1 MTIQSWQFF
10 YYFQTHCI
18 RFWKK
23 ICGLRGF
30 QLVKFTHKM
39 VRKMN
44 VAPPSG
50 HFINLI
56 CLTTRNDTDRVTI
69 DGIPN
74 EKTIF
79 FSNSLEWA
87 EGRRRRRILYDLLS
101 IVSPTSLPPS
111 AHVREIRNLI
121 LFIRHFM
128 HHKLGT
134 LS

>member
-1 MTIQSWQFF
+1 
-10 YYFQTHCI
+10 
-18 RFWKK
+18 
-23 ICGLRGF
+23 
-30 QLVKFTHKM
+30 M

-79 FSNSLEWA
+79 FFQILWSGRKDVDVGEFCTIFSALCRPRLYLLRPTLEKS
-87 EGRRRRRILYDLLS
+87 E
-101 IVSPTSLPPS
+101 T
-111 AHVREIRNLI
+111 
-121 LFIRHFM
+121 
-128 HHKLGT
+128 
-134 LS
+134 